1 MAGRS
6 SSAGAGTEFD
16 NTESGDGQNVNIQQK
31 LDSFR
36 SKQLK
41 VLQVLRATKRL
52 SDAASH
58 RSQSGAPS
66 ERHGKRLS
74 RQATTDS
81 NDSYGYEV
89 MPRSGSVPSRRVS
102 FQGTSR
108 EHRTNLQNQENSW
121 ELLAEDTREL
131 HTLLSIQQGRIDC
144 LKKLSQ
150 EAPTQTAELLQAAE
164 ARTLGHLGL
173 PETEDLLQDAKGSVE
188 NFNVMDKKRSQ
199 DLQLAIDGLWDALRT
214 QGRQIQGVRGLRAGI
229 AALEKGIEAQAG
241 HIGELQH
248 AVQEIYNSLYWAWEA
263 MEAQE
268 AVFEDVAAQL
278 QQHHREELQRIE
290 FGLAIRERATDTLQV
305 ELESLRRHEAKK
317 RGETG
322 GESCASLSPVPS
334 ERSSL
339 SSVGRVLA
347 EAASASEAAGLGI
360 DFPEETDAS
369 FD

>member
-6 SSAGAGTEFD
+6 SSGGAGTEFD
-16 NTESGDGQNVNIQQK
+16 NTESGDSQNVHNQPK

-41 VLQVLRATKRL
+41 VLQVLRATRRL

-74 RQATTDS
+74 RQATADS
-81 NDSYGYEV
+81 SDSYGYEG

-102 FQGTSR
+102 FQGYSR
-108 EHRTNLQNQENSW
+108 EHRKDDSW
-121 ELLAEDTREL
+121 ESFVEDAREL
-131 HTLLSIQQGRIDC
+131 HTLVSIQQGRIDC
-144 LKKLSQ
+144 LKKSSQ
-150 EAPTQTAELLQAAE
+150 DAPTQTAELLQAAE
-164 ARTLGHLGL
+164 ARMLGQLGL

-229 AALEKGIEAQAG
+229 AELEKGIEAQAG
-241 HIGELQH
+241 QIGELQH

-268 AVFEDVAAQL
+268 AVFEEVAAQL
-278 QQHHREELQRIE
+278 QQQHREELQRIE

-305 ELESLRRHEAKK
+305 ELESLRRREAAK
-317 RGETG
+317 RGEACG
-322 GESCASLSPVPS
+322 DSCASLSPVPS